1 MITST
6 ITGLSVQNGDFSG
19 EVLSNTDVIITA
31 QSTNSQ
37 KTGFKWTVSTLNSLN
52 AHSFIFYTESQQL
65 ELNLRGLINSEI
77 IDTGSGF
84 NFTIE
89 IFDEYDEGFVKI
101 IENNKTIYNL
111 LVKN

>member
-1 MITST
+1 MLPHPSSKVKA
-6 ITGLSVQNGDFSG
+6 GVLVAFFSG
-19 EVLSNTDVIITA
+19 F
-31 QSTNSQ
+31 Q
-37 KTGFKWTVSTLNSLN
+37 KPGFKWTISTLNSLN
-52 AHSFIFYTESQQL
+52 GHSFIFYTESQQL